1 MIKSEFAAIKS
12 NRVLMISL
20 MAISFIPFMYCIF
33 FLRSVWDPYGSTGNL
48 PIAVVNEDRA
58 AKFNGKEIAAGQQL
72 VDQLKGNKD
81 LKWVFVSKQQA
92 AEGMK
97 DKKYYSTIIVPEN
110 FSKNATTLLDKN
122 PKKMNLTYETN
133 DSLNYIGSVIS
144 EQGAKAVNDKIK
156 SAITQAYAK
165 AMFAQVEKAGAG
177 FQKAADGSVK
187 LNNGANQLNS
197 GLKTYTGGVSQI
209 GSGVSQLQQGVGPLA
224 SGVNQLA
231 GGAGQLANGLGQ
243 LQSKVG
249 PLQAGVGQLANGSGQ
264 LVNGLGQLQQ
274 NVGPLSAGVGQLT
287 NGSGQLVNGLGQ
299 LQQNVGPLS
308 AGVGQLN
315 NGATKLA
322 GGISQLNNPKTGLP
336 AAYAGS
342 ATLQQGLNK
351 LQAAIKAQQGSSK
364 DPNAPTLTDGI
375 AGLQAGVKKLQAGI
389 AGANLSDKQKAAI
402 ADLQEQIKAVSGLA
416 TVISSAAK
424 QVGISDAQT
433 GALLKALEPQFAT
446 MNEAVQN
453 DMALVEPVL
462 NGLPTQLDNLSGGI
476 DQLSKGIDGV
486 GAGQTSLF
494 DQVNKGLTGLNGGA
508 AQLNA
513 GLAKAT
519 NGLTQLAPGSQKL
532 VAGTNELNG
541 KIPALAGGVN
551 QLAGG
556 ANQLNSGLGQLNGKI
571 PALAGGVNQL
581 AGGAN
586 QLNSGL
592 GQLNGKVPA
601 LAGGVNQ
608 LAGGANQL
616 NSGLGQL
623 NGKVPTLAN
632 GVNQLANGANQLNAN
647 SGKLLDGAGQLSD
660 GSGKLTLAL
669 QDGAKQINNVTFT
682 DKTAKMFA
690 TPTALHHTHYSYVPN
705 YGHAL
710 APYVLSLALYVG
722 ALVFNFIYPIRRRY
736 ELGGTT
742 TGWFASKIS
751 IGAIVAIA
759 MGVIEVG
766 LMYLG
771 GIHPDHPFEA
781 FFMACLFALTA
792 MYLVMF
798 LAMTFDN
805 PGRFLAMV
813 LLMIQL
819 GGSGG
824 TFPLQVQSGFYNF
837 VSPLLPMT
845 YSILGL
851 REALTGGLGSV
862 QIMQSAGVL
871 ILIMV
876 VSLGLLWLGMN
887 HLQKKN
893 LAGNWAEQEIKKDQ
907 DAAKA

>member
-1 MIKSEFAAIKS
+1 MKMIKREFAAIKS

-48 PIAVVNEDRA
+48 PVAVVNEDRA
-58 AKFNGKEIAAGQQL
+58 AKFNGKEISAGQQL
-72 VDQLKGNKD
+72 VDQLKSNKD

-97 DKKYYSTIIVPEN
+97 DKKYYSTITVPEN
-110 FSKNATTLLDKN
+110 FSKNATTLLDKD

-165 AMFAQVEKAGAG
+165 AMFAQVEKAGDG

-187 LNNGANQLNS
+187 LNNGANQLNN

-224 SGVNQLA
+224 SGVNQLS

-264 LVNGLGQLQQ
+264 LVNGLGQLQS
-274 NVGPLSAGVGQLT
+274 NVAPLQAGVGQLS
-287 NGSGQLVNGLGQ
+287 NGSGQLVTGLGQ
-299 LQQNVGPLS
+299 LQQKTGDLPSKAN
-308 AGVGQLN
+308 QLN
-315 NGATKLA
+315 
-322 GGISQLNNPKTGLP
+322 
-336 AAYAGS
+336 
-342 ATLQQGLNK
+342 
-351 LQAAIKAQQGSSK
+351 
-364 DPNAPTLTDGI
+364 DG
-375 AGLQAGVKKLQAGI
+375 
-389 AGANLSDKQKAAI
+389 
-402 ADLQEQIKAVSGLA
+402 
-416 TVISSAAK
+416 AK
-424 QVGISDAQT
+424 QVA
-433 GALLKALEPQFAT
+433 A
-446 MNEAVQN
+446 
-453 DMALVEPVL
+453 
-462 NGLPTQLDNLSGGI
+462 GI
-476 DQLSKGIDGV
+476 DQLNNQQKGIPYAKSG
-486 GAGQTSLF
+486 S
-494 DQVNKGLTGLNGGA
+494 DQLVAGLTKLQSAIGSNGGTFDPKNPQLAPAIAALKAQVDNADQGPAAQAAKQLQADLSDLQATTANPQNVVAAATAAGITPEQGGKFLATLVGEKLTKITQDGAALQTAVNGTNKALQTGVNGLAANVLGNGTAENPGLPTSISALLNG
-508 AQLNA
+508 AQQLQSGLGDAQA
-513 GLAKAT
+513 GLAK
-519 NGLTQLAPGSQKL
+519 LAPGSQQLAGGTAQLQGQVPDL
-532 VAGTNELNG
+532 V
-541 KIPALAGGVN
+541 GGVN

-556 ANQLNSGLGQLNGKI
+556 ANQLNNGLGQLNGKI

-586 QLNSGL
+586 QLNEGI
-592 GQLNGKVPA
+592 GQLNGNVPA

-616 NSGLGQL
+616 NDGLGQL

-647 SGKLLDGAGQLSD
+647 SGKLLDGASQLTD
-660 GSGKLTLAL
+660 GSGKLTVAL
-669 QDGAKQINNVTFT
+669 KDGAKQINNVTFT

-690 TPTALHHTHYSYVPN
+690 TPTALHHSHFSYVPN

-742 TGWFASKIS
+742 TGWFASKIA
-751 IGAIVAIA
+751 IGGLVAIA

-766 LMYLG
+766 LMYVG

-781 FFMACLFALTA
+781 FFMACLFSLTA

-837 VSPLLPMT
+837 VSPFLPMT

-851 REALTGGLGSV
+851 REALTSGLGSV

-871 ILIMV
+871 LLIMV
-876 VSLGLLWLGMN
+876 ASLILLWFGMN

-893 LAGNWAEQEIKKDQ
+893 LAGNWAEQEIKKEQ
-907 DAAKA
+907 TAKNA

>member
-1 MIKSEFAAIKS
+1 MIKREFAAIKS

-48 PIAVVNEDRA
+48 PVAVVNEDRA
-58 AKFNGKEIAAGQQL
+58 AKFNGKEISAGQQL
-72 VDQLKGNKD
+72 VDQLKSNKD

-97 DKKYYSTIIVPEN
+97 DKKYYSTITVPEN
-110 FSKNATTLLDKN
+110 FSKNATTLLDKD

-165 AMFAQVEKAGAG
+165 AMFAQVEKAGDG

-187 LNNGANQLNS
+187 LNNGANQLNN

-224 SGVNQLA
+224 SGVNQLS

-264 LVNGLGQLQQ
+264 LVNGLGQLQS
-274 NVGPLSAGVGQLT
+274 NVAPLQAGVGQLS
-287 NGSGQLVNGLGQ
+287 NGSGQLVTGLGQ
-299 LQQNVGPLS
+299 LQQNIGPLS
-308 AGVGQLN
+308 NGVSELN
-315 NGATKLA
+315 NGAGKLA
-322 GGISQLNNPKTGLP
+322 GGISQLNDKDNGLP

-342 ATLQQGLNK
+342 AALQDGLAK
-351 LQAAIKAQQGSSK
+351 LQSAIKAQQGSSN
-364 DPNAPTLTDGI
+364 DANAPTLTDGI
-375 AGLQAGVKKLQAGI
+375 NGLKAGVKQLQDGV
-389 AGANLSDKQKAAI
+389 AGATLNDAQKAAI
-402 ADLQEQIKAVSGLA
+402 ADLQNQIA
-416 TVISSAAK
+416 TVNGLVPAIEGAAK
-424 QVGISDAQT
+424 KVGISDEQT
-433 GALLKALEPQFAT
+433 AALMGALQPQFAAMT
-446 MNEAVQN
+446 AAVQK
-453 DMALVEPVL
+453 DMAIVDPMLK
-462 NGLPTQLDNLSGGI
+462 NLPTQLGELSGGI
-476 DQLSKGIDGV
+476 DKLSNGINGLGDGQAKLFTEV
-486 GAGQTSLF
+486 NAGL
-494 DQVNKGLTGLNGGA
+494 DGLNGGA
-508 AQLNA
+508 AKLNT

-519 NGLTQLAPGSQKL
+519 AGISQLAPGSQQL
-532 VAGTNELNG
+532 VAGTAELNG

-556 ANQLNSGLGQLNGKI
+556 ANQLNNGLGQLNGKI

-586 QLNSGL
+586 QLNEGI
-592 GQLNGKVPA
+592 GQLNGNVPA

-616 NSGLGQL
+616 NDGLGQL

-647 SGKLLDGAGQLSD
+647 SGKLLDGASQLTD
-660 GSGKLTLAL
+660 GSGKLTVAL
-669 QDGAKQINNVTFT
+669 KDGAKQINNVTFT

-690 TPTALHHTHYSYVPN
+690 TPTELHHSHFSYVPN

-742 TGWFASKIS
+742 TGWFASKIA
-751 IGAIVAIA
+751 IGGLVAIA
-759 MGVIEVG
+759 MGVLEVG
-766 LMYLG
+766 LMYVG

-781 FFMACLFALTA
+781 FFMACLFSLTA

-837 VSPLLPMT
+837 VSPFLPMT

-871 ILIMV
+871 LLIMV
-876 VSLGLLWLGMN
+876 ASLILLWFGMN

-893 LAGNWAEQEIKKDQ
+893 LAGNWAEQEIKKEQ
-907 DAAKA
+907 TAKNA

>member
-1 MIKSEFAAIKS
+1 MKMIKSEFAAIKS

-33 FLRSVWDPYGSTGNL
+33 FLRSVWDPYGNTGNL
-48 PIAVVNEDRA
+48 PVAVVNEDRA
-58 AKFNGKEIAAGQQL
+58 AKFNGKEISAGQQL
-72 VDQLKGNKD
+72 VDQLKGNKA

-97 DKKYYSTIIVPEN
+97 DKKYYSTIIVPED

-187 LNNGANQLNS
+187 LNDGANQLNN
-197 GLKTYTGGVSQI
+197 GLKTYTGGVGQI
-209 GSGVSQLQQGVGPLA
+209 GSGVSQLQQGVGPLT

-274 NVGPLSAGVGQLT
+274 NVGPLQ
-287 NGSGQLVNGLGQ
+287 
-299 LQQNVGPLS
+299 

-315 NGATKLA
+315 AGAGELA
-322 GGISQLNNPKTGLP
+322 GGINQLNNPKTGLP
-336 AAYAGS
+336 TAYAGS
-342 ATLQQGLNK
+342 AMLQQGLTK
-351 LQAAIKAQQGSSK
+351 LQTAITAQQGSSNNPK
-364 DPNAPTLTDGI
+364 APTLTDGI
-375 AGLQAGVKKLQAGI
+375 TGLKAGVKKLQAGV
-389 AGANLSDKQKAAI
+389 AGANLTDEQKAAI
-402 ADLQEQIKAVSGLA
+402 ADLQTQIKTVSGLA
-416 TVISSAAK
+416 TGIESAAK
-424 QVGISDAQT
+424 GVGISDQQT
-433 GALLKALEPQFAT
+433 AALMSALAPQFAA
-446 MNEAVQN
+446 MNEAVQK
-453 DMALVEPVL
+453 DMAIVNPVL
-462 NGLPTQLDNLSGGI
+462 TALPKQLDNLNGGI
-476 DQLSKGIDGV
+476 NQLSDGINSL
-486 GAGQTSLF
+486 GAGQNMLLN
-494 DQVNKGLTGLNGGA
+494 QVNAGLTGLTGGA
-508 AQLNA
+508 AKLNA

-519 NGLTQLAPGSQKL
+519 NGLAQLAPGSQKL
-532 VAGTNELNG
+532 VAGTNQLNG
-541 KIPALAGGVN
+541 KIPALASGVN

-556 ANQLNSGLGQLNGKI
+556 ANQLNTGLGQLNS
-571 PALAGGVNQL
+571 N
-581 AGGAN
+581 
-586 QLNSGL
+586 
-592 GQLNGKVPA
+592 VPA

-632 GVNQLANGANQLNAN
+632 GVNQLANGANQLTAN
-647 SGKLLDGAGQLSD
+647 SGKLLDGASQLSD

-690 TPTALHHTHYSYVPN
+690 TPTALHHTRFSYVPN

-742 TGWFASKIS
+742 TSWFVSKIS
-751 IGAIVAIA
+751 IGAIVAMA
-759 MGVIEVG
+759 MGIIEVG

-781 FFMACLFALTA
+781 FFMACLFALTSI
-792 MYLVMF
+792 YLVMF

-805 PGRFLAMV
+805 PGRFLAMI

-851 REALTGGLGSV
+851 REALTGGLGFV

-871 ILIMV
+871 ILIML

-893 LAGNWAEQEIKKDQ
+893 LAGNWAEQEIKKEQ
-907 DAAKA
+907 DGAKA